1 MWPRQSKHL
10 KARDQNQKV
19 ERHLCFQRQGPVKH
33 FIRRKSEEQEGDPIS
48 ACGFLRLSF
57 QEWMFTVDVG
67 LNTFANLKLFS
78 NIESALSSLFGYPAR
93 TSTLPPNACAR
104 MRAHVHLILESWAWK
119 ERASWRQVSVP
130 KIRGF
135 RVSSPESSFVW
146 SDQRRWL
153 TARSTAGPLLLR
165 DSFASLPNV
174 LETLESSLPDLR
186 CWNLLLLWS
195 HPLILKALKYLLSA
209 VGLNLRICS
218 HSSSRKASLGR
229 PLKHHRPCRVFAH
242 TLRHL

>member
-33 FIRRKSEEQEGDPIS
+33 FIRRKSEEQEGDRIS

-78 NIESALSSLFGYPAR
+78 NIQSAFSSLFGYPAR

-174 LETLESSLPDLR
+174 LETLESSLPDLFSKVLKLTPFVISSTHPQGLKIPSVC
-186 CWNLLLLWS
+186 CWPQPS
-195 HPLILKALKYLLSA
+195 HLQPQLFPESQP
-209 VGLNLRICS
+209 GPS
-218 HSSSRKASLGR
+218 
-229 PLKHHRPCRVFAH
+229 
-242 TLRHL
+242 T